1 MTRSFTD
8 QPLPPGMLERLV
20 DLASR
25 APSAGKTQG
34 WHVVVL
40 EGGDTQRFWDL
51 TLPVERRV
59 SFGWPG
65 LLLAPTILLP
75 FADPGA
81 YVARY
86 NEPDKA
92 ATGLG
97 RGVNAWPT
105 PYWTIDA
112 SMALMTLLL
121 AAQDAG
127 LGSLLFGV
135 FRGEAELRA
144 ALNVPPDFEL
154 LGAVALGFPAET
166 PSSPGRSATRERR
179 SPTQILRRPTW

>member
-8 QPLPPGMLERLV
+8 EPLPAGLLEQLV

-34 WHVVVL
+34 WHIVVL
-40 EGGDTQRFWDL
+40 EGADKQRFWDI
-51 TLPVERRV
+51 TLPADRRAG
-59 SFGWPG
+59 FRWPG
-65 LLLAPTILLP
+65 LLLAPTVLLP

-86 NEPDKA
+86 SEPDKES
-92 ATGLG
+92 TGLG
-97 RGVNAWPT
+97 RGVDAWPT
-105 PYWTIDA
+105 PYWTVDA

-121 AAQDAG
+121 AAEDAG
-127 LGSLLFGV
+127 LGALLFGV

-144 ALNVPPDFEL
+144 ALHVPKDLVL

-166 PSSPGRSATRERR
+166 ASGPGRSATRNRR
-179 SPTQILRRPTW
+179 SPASILRRPTG